1 VVIVTLKENE
11 MWEHLELFFMGRV
24 KSNEEIKCG
33 WTFYCDVNYHVVKIS
48 YIRVENSKSFTAS
61 FILDSDMLMKL
72 SPATIDV
79 ILEDILGQF
88 RKGD

>member
-1 VVIVTLKENE
+1 
-11 MWEHLELFFMGRV
+11 
-24 KSNEEIKCG
+24 
-33 WTFYCDVNYHVVKIS
+33 VKIS

>member
-33 WTFYCDVNYHVVKIS
+33 WTFYCDVNYPVVKIS